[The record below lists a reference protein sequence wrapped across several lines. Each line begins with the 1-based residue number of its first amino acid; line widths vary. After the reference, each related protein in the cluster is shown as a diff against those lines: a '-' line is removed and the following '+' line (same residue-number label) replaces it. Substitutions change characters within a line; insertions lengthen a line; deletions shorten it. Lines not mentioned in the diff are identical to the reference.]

1 MGRWLGIDHGTKRI
15 GVAAGSTDEGIATP
29 LTAIPARPGEKV
41 IEHICRLARE
51 YDTNGIVVGWPINMN
66 GTEGP
71 QGKLAR
77 AMARQLAAAGDLD
90 VRLWDE
96 RLSSFAADEAMA
108 GKLTRKQKKERRDAV
123 AAAEMLR
130 DFLTSG
136 GEESARRA
144 DETESD

>member
-1 MGRWLGIDHGTKRI
+1 MGCWLGIDHGTKRI
-15 GVAAGSTDEGIATP
+15 GVAAGGTDEGIATP
-29 LTAIPARPGEKV
+29 VTAIPAGPTDRAV
-41 IEHICRLARE
+41 EHILQLARQYTAE
-51 YDTNGIVVGWPINMN
+51 GIVVGWPINMN

-71 QGKLAR
+71 QGQLARSMARRLAR
-77 AMARQLAAAGDLD
+77 AGELD

-108 GKLTRKQKKERRDAV
+108 GKLTRKQKKQRRDAV

-136 GEESARRA
+136 GPNSARRA
-144 DETESD
+144 DETKSD